1 MLGADAIN
9 KTGFDKGTSSDLSAA
24 LMDPS
29 SASPLD
35 TTLTSTLQ
43 SSVEKGTHQHS
54 SMSHSCNW
62 PKLPD
67 VLQGPSDLMPTT
79 LTTSSSSPQDLSSA
93 ADPAQPSSPKVTRD
107 VMNIESMSTDDDTEE
122 DKAFLSTLRDEQDPQ
137 KVWEYCRKHI
147 HELGATIDPT
157 IALEENVDEVFLSS
171 ADGILYPY

>member
-1 MLGADAIN
+1 
-9 KTGFDKGTSSDLSAA
+9 
-24 LMDPS
+24 
-29 SASPLD
+29 
-35 TTLTSTLQ
+35 
-43 SSVEKGTHQHS
+43 
-54 SMSHSCNW
+54 
-62 PKLPD
+62 
-67 VLQGPSDLMPTT
+67 MPTT

-122 DKAFLSTLRDEQDPQ
+122 DKAFLSALRDEQDPQ